1 MPQTRHKETE
11 QPKPL
16 LRHPDPRS
24 KAMTA
29 RSLTLRNVNKSY
41 DGKHMAA
48 DNVSLDIKAG
58 EFVSFLGPSGSGK
71 TTTLMMIAGFQH
83 PTSGEIRLGD
93 RAIDNLPPH
102 KRNIGMVFQNY
113 ALFPHMTVAHNVAF
127 PLRMRGVEMVEK
139 ERRSREALAKVG
151 LQGFEKRIPLELS
164 GGQQQRVALARA
176 LVFEPD
182 IILLDEPL
190 GALDKAL
197 REHMQVELKRIH
209 KDLGVTMVYVT
220 HDQTEAMTMSDRIA
234 VFNQGRI
241 EQVGTPNEIYFAPK
255 TRFVASFIGDSNIIS
270 ASSLGNGSFETSVGI
285 INTGA
290 ADTERNGKA
299 DLLLRPEMIRLSDAT
314 EPNRPPM
321 KIDTTINYGDNLLV
335 IGKLGGQAIR
345 MRVPGVDA
353 RRLVGASECH
363 VTWRSE
369 DVHVIA

>member
-1 MPQTRHKETE
+1 MN
-11 QPKPL
+11 
-16 LRHPDPRS
+16 
-24 KAMTA
+24 A
-29 RSLTLRNVNKSY
+29 RSLTLSNVNKSY

-48 DNVSLDIKAG
+48 DDVSLDISAG

-113 ALFPHMTVAHNVAF
+113 ALFPHMTIADNVAF
-127 PLRMRGVEMVEK
+127 PLRMRGVEKTEK

-151 LQGFEKRIPLELS
+151 LQGFEKRVPSELS

-255 TRFVASFIGDSNIIS
+255 TRFVASFIGDSNIME
-270 ASSLGNGSFETSVGI
+270 ASSLGDGRYETPVGVVEARATI
-285 INTGA
+285 A
-290 ADTERNGKA
+290 ARNSKA
-299 DLLLRPEMIRLSDAT
+299 DLLLRPEMIRISDAAQAG
-314 EPNRPPM
+314 RQPM
-321 KIDTTINYGDNLLV
+321 TIDTTVNYGDNLLV
-335 IGKLGGQAIR
+335 IGKLGTQAIR

-353 RRLVGASECH
+353 RRLDGASECH

>member
-1 MPQTRHKETE
+1 MN
-11 QPKPL
+11 
-16 LRHPDPRS
+16 
-24 KAMTA
+24 A
-29 RSLTLRNVNKSY
+29 RSLTLTNITKTY
-41 DGKHMAA
+41 DGRHMAA
-48 DNVSLDIKAG
+48 DDVSLDIKAG

-83 PTSGEIRLGD
+83 PTSGEIRLGE

-113 ALFPHMTVAHNVAF
+113 ALFPHMTVADNVGF
-127 PLRMRGVEMVEK
+127 PLRMRGVAKQDK

-151 LQGFEKRIPLELS
+151 LQGFEKRVPSELS

-220 HDQTEAMTMSDRIA
+220 HDQSEAMTMSDRIA

-241 EQVGTPNEIYFAPK
+241 EQVGTPNEIYRAPK
-255 TRFVASFIGDSNIIS
+255 TRFVACFIGDSNLIEGS
-270 ASSLGNGSFETSVGI
+270 ALGDGRFDTPVGI
-285 INTGA
+285 VEARSRQT
-290 ADTERNGKA
+290 DRNRRA
-299 DLLLRPEMIRLSDAT
+299 DLLLRPEMIRIAETSQGGRQPL
-314 EPNRPPM
+314 
-321 KIDTTINYGDNLLV
+321 KIDSTINYGDNLLV
-335 IGKLGGQAIR
+335 IGKLGSQAIR
-345 MRVPGVDA
+345 MRVPGADA
-353 RRLVGASECH
+353 CRLEGVSECH
-363 VTWRSE
+363 VTWHAE

>member
-1 MPQTRHKETE
+1 MN
-11 QPKPL
+11 
-16 LRHPDPRS
+16 
-24 KAMTA
+24 A
-29 RSLTLRNVNKSY
+29 RCLTLRNVNKSY

-48 DNVSLDIKAG
+48 DDVSLDIKAG

-83 PTSGEIRLGD
+83 PTSGEIRLGE

-113 ALFPHMTVAHNVAF
+113 ALFPHMTIADNVAF
-127 PLRMRGVEMVEK
+127 PLRMRGVERTEK
-139 ERRSREALAKVG
+139 ERRAREALAKVG
-151 LQGFEKRIPLELS
+151 LQGFEKRVPSELS

-176 LVFEPD
+176 LVFQPD

-209 KDLGVTMVYVT
+209 RDLGVTMVYVT

-255 TRFVASFIGDSNIIS
+255 TRFVASFIGDSNII
-270 ASSLGNGSFETSVGI
+270 AAASLGDGRFETPVGVVETRGANAGR
-285 INTGA
+285 NT
-290 ADTERNGKA
+290 KA
-299 DLLLRPEMIRLSDAT
+299 ELLLRPEMIRLANDT
-314 EPNRPPM
+314 EAGRQPM
-321 KIDTTINYGDNLLV
+321 KIDSTINYGDNLLV
-335 IGKLGGQAIR
+335 IGRLGTQAIR

-353 RRLVGASECH
+353 RRLDGASECH

>member
-1 MPQTRHKETE
+1 MN
-11 QPKPL
+11 
-16 LRHPDPRS
+16 
-24 KAMTA
+24 A

-41 DGKHMAA
+41 DGRHMAA

-83 PTSGEIRLGD
+83 PTGGEIRLGE

-113 ALFPHMTVAHNVAF
+113 ALFPHMTIADNVAF
-127 PLRMRGVEMVEK
+127 PLRMRGVDKAEK
-139 ERRSREALAKVG
+139 ERRAREALAKVG
-151 LQGFEKRIPLELS
+151 LQGLEKRVPSALS

-209 KDLGVTMVYVT
+209 RDLGVTMVYVT

-241 EQVGTPNEIYFAPK
+241 EQVGTPNEIYFTPK
-255 TRFVASFIGDSNIIS
+255 TRFVASFIGDSNIIA
-270 ASSLGNGSFETSVGI
+270 ASSLGGGRFESPVGVVE
-285 INTGA
+285 TRATDAG
-290 ADTERNGKA
+290 RNSKA
-299 DLLLRPEMIRLSDAT
+299 DLLLRPEMIRLASGA
-314 EPNRPPM
+314 EPGRQPM
-321 KIDTTINYGDNLLV
+321 KIDSTINYGDNLLV
-335 IGKLGGQAIR
+335 IGKLGTQAIR

-353 RRLVGASECH
+353 RRLDGACECH

>member
-1 MPQTRHKETE
+1 MN
-11 QPKPL
+11 
-16 LRHPDPRS
+16 
-24 KAMTA
+24 A
-29 RSLTLRNVNKSY
+29 RSLTLLNVNKSY

-83 PTSGEIRLGD
+83 PTSGEIRLGE
-93 RAIDNLPPH
+93 RAIDKLPPH

-113 ALFPHMTVAHNVAF
+113 ALFPHMTIADNVAF
-127 PLRMRGVEMVEK
+127 PLRMRSVEKTEK

-151 LQGFEKRIPLELS
+151 LQGFEKRVPSELS

-209 KDLGVTMVYVT
+209 RDLGVTMVYVT
-220 HDQTEAMTMSDRIA
+220 HDQSEAMTMSDRIA
-234 VFNQGRI
+234 VFNEGRI

-255 TRFVASFIGDSNIIS
+255 TRFVASFIGDSNII
-270 ASSLGNGSFETSVGI
+270 AATSLGDGHFETPVGVVETKVASG
-285 INTGA
+285 N
-290 ADTERNGKA
+290 RNSKA
-299 DLLLRPEMIRLSDAT
+299 ELLLRPEMIRLAAGA
-314 EPNRPPM
+314 EAQRQPM
-321 KIDTTINYGDNLLV
+321 KIDSTINYGDNLLV
-335 IGKLGGQAIR
+335 IGKLGTQAIR
-345 MRVPGVDA
+345 MRVPGADA
-353 RRLVGASECH
+353 RRLDGASECH

>member
-1 MPQTRHKETE
+1 MN
-11 QPKPL
+11 
-16 LRHPDPRS
+16 
-24 KAMTA
+24 A
-29 RSLTLRNVNKSY
+29 RSLTLHSVNKTY

-83 PTSGEIRLGD
+83 PTSGEIRLGE
-93 RAIDNLPPH
+93 RAIDKLPPH

-113 ALFPHMTVAHNVAF
+113 ALFPHMTIADNVAF
-127 PLRMRGVEMVEK
+127 PLRMRGVERAEK

-151 LQGFEKRIPLELS
+151 LQGFEKRVPSELS

-176 LVFEPD
+176 LVFQPD

-209 KDLGVTMVYVT
+209 RDLGVTMVYVT

-241 EQVGTPNEIYFAPK
+241 EQVGTPDEIYFAPK
-255 TRFVASFIGDSNIIS
+255 TRFVASFIGDSNIIA
-270 ASSLGNGSFETSVGI
+270 ASSLGDGRFETPVGVVE
-285 INTGA
+285 TKVMGA
-290 ADTERNGKA
+290 HRNGKA
-299 DLLLRPEMIRLSDAT
+299 ELLLRPEMIRLANGADG
-314 EPNRPPM
+314 PCQPM
-321 KIDTTINYGDNLLV
+321 KIDSTINYGDNLLV
-335 IGKLGGQAIR
+335 IGKLGTQAIR

-353 RRLVGASECH
+353 RRLDGASECR

>member
-1 MPQTRHKETE
+1 MN
-11 QPKPL
+11 
-16 LRHPDPRS
+16 
-24 KAMTA
+24 A
-29 RSLTLRNVNKSY
+29 RSLTLRNVNKTY

-48 DNVSLDIKAG
+48 DDVSLDIKAG

-113 ALFPHMTVAHNVAF
+113 ALFPHMSIADNVAF
-127 PLRMRGVEMVEK
+127 PLRMRGLEKMEK

-151 LQGFEKRIPLELS
+151 LQGFEKRVPSELS

-176 LVFEPD
+176 LVFQPD
-182 IILLDEPL
+182 VILLDEPL

-241 EQVGTPNEIYFAPK
+241 EQIGTPNEIYFAPK

-270 ASSLGNGSFETSVGI
+270 AASLGDGRFETSVGI
-285 INTGA
+285 VETKA
-290 ADTERNGKA
+290 AAAERNRKA
-299 DLLLRPEMIRLSDAT
+299 DLLLRPEMIRISDDARSSRQ
-314 EPNRPPM
+314 PL
-321 KIDTTINYGDNLLV
+321 KIETTINYGDNLLV
-335 IGKLGGQAIR
+335 IGKLGAQAIR

-353 RRLVGASECH
+353 RKLDGVSECH

>member
-1 MPQTRHKETE
+1 MN
-11 QPKPL
+11 
-16 LRHPDPRS
+16 
-24 KAMTA
+24 A

-48 DNVSLDIKAG
+48 DDVSLDIKAG

-83 PTSGEIRLGD
+83 PTSGEIRLGE

-113 ALFPHMTVAHNVAF
+113 ALFPHMTIADNVAF
-127 PLRMRGVEMVEK
+127 PLRMRGVERTEK
-139 ERRSREALAKVG
+139 ERRAREALAKVG
-151 LQGFEKRIPLELS
+151 LQGFEKRVPSELS

-176 LVFEPD
+176 LVFQPD

-209 KDLGVTMVYVT
+209 RDLGVTMVYVT

-241 EQVGTPNEIYFAPK
+241 EQVRTPNEIYFAPK
-255 TRFVASFIGDSNIIS
+255 TRFVASFIGDSNII
-270 ASSLGNGSFETSVGI
+270 AAASLGDGRFETPVGVVETRGANAGR
-285 INTGA
+285 NT
-290 ADTERNGKA
+290 KA
-299 DLLLRPEMIRLSDAT
+299 ELLLRPEMIRLANDVEAG
-314 EPNRPPM
+314 RQPM
-321 KIDTTINYGDNLLV
+321 KIDSTVNYGDNLLV
-335 IGKLGGQAIR
+335 IGRLGSQAIR

-353 RRLVGASECH
+353 RRLDGASECH

>member
-1 MPQTRHKETE
+1 MN
-11 QPKPL
+11 
-16 LRHPDPRS
+16 
-24 KAMTA
+24 A

-83 PTSGEIRLGD
+83 PTSGEIRLGE
-93 RAIDNLPPH
+93 RAIDKLPPH

-113 ALFPHMTVAHNVAF
+113 ALFPHMTIADNVAF
-127 PLRMRGVEMVEK
+127 PLRMRGVEKAEK

-151 LQGFEKRIPLELS
+151 LQGFEKRVPLELS

-209 KDLGVTMVYVT
+209 RDLGVTMVYVT
-220 HDQTEAMTMSDRIA
+220 HDQSEAMTMSDRIA
-234 VFNQGRI
+234 VFNEGRI

-255 TRFVASFIGDSNIIS
+255 THFVASFIGDSNILA
-270 ASSLGNGSFETSVGI
+270 ASSLGDGRYETPVGVVD
-285 INTGA
+285 TKA
-290 ADTERNGKA
+290 AGGDRNSKA
-299 DLLLRPEMIRLSDAT
+299 ELLLRPEMIRLADGADPSCQA
-314 EPNRPPM
+314 M
-321 KIDTTINYGDNLLV
+321 KIDSTINYGDNLLV
-335 IGKLGGQAIR
+335 IGKLGAQAIR

-353 RRLVGASECH
+353 RRLDGASECH

>member
-1 MPQTRHKETE
+1 MN
-11 QPKPL
+11 
-16 LRHPDPRS
+16 
-24 KAMTA
+24 A
-29 RSLTLRNVNKSY
+29 RSLTLRNVNKTY

-48 DNVSLDIKAG
+48 DDVSLDIAAG

-83 PTSGEIRLGD
+83 PTSGEIRLGE

-113 ALFPHMTVAHNVAF
+113 ALFPHMTIADNVAF
-127 PLRMRGVEMVEK
+127 PLRMRGVNKTEK

-151 LQGFEKRIPLELS
+151 LQGFEKRVPSELS

-234 VFNQGRI
+234 VFNKGRI
-241 EQVGTPNEIYFAPK
+241 EQVGTPDEIYFAPK
-255 TRFVASFIGDSNIIS
+255 TRFVASFIGDSNILE
-270 ASSLGNGSFETSVGI
+270 ASSLGDGRFETPVGI
-285 INTGA
+285 VEARATSA
-290 ADTERNGKA
+290 TRNSKA
-299 DLLLRPEMIRLSDAT
+299 ELLLRPEMIRIADDAQAG
-314 EPNRPPM
+314 RQPM
-321 KIDTTINYGDNLLV
+321 TIDTTVNYGDNLLV
-335 IGKLGGQAIR
+335 IGKLGAQAIR

-353 RRLVGASECH
+353 RRLDGASECH
-363 VTWRSE
+363 VSWRAE

>member
-1 MPQTRHKETE
+1 MN
-11 QPKPL
+11 
-16 LRHPDPRS
+16 
-24 KAMTA
+24 A

-41 DGKHMAA
+41 DGVHMAA
-48 DNVSLDIKAG
+48 DDVSLDIKAG

-83 PTSGEIRLGD
+83 PTSGEIRLGE

-113 ALFPHMTVAHNVAF
+113 ALFPHMTIADNVAF
-127 PLRMRGVEMVEK
+127 PLRMRGVSKPEK

-151 LQGFEKRIPLELS
+151 LQGFEKRIPSELS

-241 EQVGTPNEIYFAPK
+241 EQIGTPDEIYFAPK
-255 TRFVASFIGDSNIIS
+255 TRFVASFIGDSNIIEAS
-270 ASSLGNGSFETSVGI
+270 ALGDGRFETAVGVVEARA
-285 INTGA
+285 TGA
-290 ADTERNGKA
+290 ERNSRA
-299 DLLLRPEMIRLSDAT
+299 DLLLRPEMIRIADAAQ
-314 EPNRPPM
+314 PDRRPF

-335 IGKLGGQAIR
+335 IGKLGTQAIR

-353 RRLVGASECH
+353 RRLTGSSECH

-369 DVHVIA
+369 DIHVIA

>member
-1 MPQTRHKETE
+1 MN
-11 QPKPL
+11 
-16 LRHPDPRS
+16 
-24 KAMTA
+24 A
-29 RSLTLRNVNKSY
+29 RSLTLRNVNKTY

-48 DNVSLDIKAG
+48 DDVSLDIKAG

-113 ALFPHMTVAHNVAF
+113 ALFPHMTVADNVAF
-127 PLRMRGVEMVEK
+127 PLRMRGVDKAEK

-151 LQGFEKRIPLELS
+151 LQGFEKRVPSELS

-176 LVFEPD
+176 LVFQPD

-270 ASSLGNGSFETSVGI
+270 ASFMGDGRFETPVGI
-285 INTGA
+285 VETA
-290 ADTERNGKA
+290 ATAGRNSKA
-299 DLLLRPEMIRLSDAT
+299 DLLLRPEMIRIAET
-314 EPNRPPM
+314 AQTNRQPM

-335 IGKLGGQAIR
+335 IGKLGSQAIR
-345 MRVPGVDA
+345 MRVPGIDA
-353 RRLVGASECH
+353 RKLTGAAECH
-363 VTWRSE
+363 VTWRNE

>member
-1 MPQTRHKETE
+1 MN
-11 QPKPL
+11 
-16 LRHPDPRS
+16 
-24 KAMTA
+24 A

-83 PTSGEIRLGD
+83 PTSGEIHLGE
-93 RAIDNLPPH
+93 RAIDKLPPH

-113 ALFPHMTVAHNVAF
+113 ALFPHMTIADNVAF
-127 PLRMRGVEMVEK
+127 PLRMRGVEKAEK
-139 ERRSREALAKVG
+139 ERRSRDALAKVG
-151 LQGFEKRIPLELS
+151 LQGFEKRVPSELS

-209 KDLGVTMVYVT
+209 RDLSVTMVYVT
-220 HDQTEAMTMSDRIA
+220 HDQSEAMTMSDRIA
-234 VFNQGRI
+234 VFNEGRI

-255 TRFVASFIGDSNIIS
+255 TRFVASFIGDSNII
-270 ASSLGNGSFETSVGI
+270 AATSLGDGRFETPVGVVD
-285 INTGA
+285 TKA
-290 ADTERNGKA
+290 ASGNRNSKA
-299 DLLLRPEMIRLSDAT
+299 ELLLRPEMIRLALGP
-314 EPNRPPM
+314 EPRRQPM
-321 KIDTTINYGDNLLV
+321 KIDSTINYGDNLLV
-335 IGKLGGQAIR
+335 IGKLGTQAIR

-353 RRLVGASECH
+353 GKLDGASECH

>member
-1 MPQTRHKETE
+1 MI
-11 QPKPL
+11 
-16 LRHPDPRS
+16 
-24 KAMTA
+24 A
-29 RSLTLRNVNKSY
+29 RSLTLRNITKTY
-41 DGKHMAA
+41 DGRHMAA
-48 DNVSLDIKAG
+48 DDVSLDIKAG

-83 PTSGEIRLGD
+83 PTSGEIRLGE

-113 ALFPHMTVAHNVAF
+113 ALFPHMTVADNVGF
-127 PLRMRGVEMVEK
+127 PLRMRGVAKQDK
-139 ERRSREALAKVG
+139 ERRCREALAKVG
-151 LQGFEKRIPLELS
+151 LQGFEGRVPAELS

-220 HDQTEAMTMSDRIA
+220 HDQSEAMTMSDRIA

-241 EQVGTPNEIYFAPK
+241 EQVGTPNEIYRAPK
-255 TRFVASFIGDSNIIS
+255 TRFVASFIGDSNLIEG
-270 ASSLGNGSFETSVGI
+270 SSLGDGRFETPVGI
-285 INTGA
+285 VEA
-290 ADTERNGKA
+290 RSRQADRNRRA
-299 DLLLRPEMIRLSDAT
+299 DLLLRPEMIRIADASQDGRQ
-314 EPNRPPM
+314 PL
-321 KIDTTINYGDNLLV
+321 KIDSTINYGDNLLV
-335 IGKLGGQAIR
+335 IGKLGTQPIR
-345 MRVPGVDA
+345 MRVPGADA
-353 RRLVGASECH
+353 RRLEGISECH
-363 VTWRSE
+363 VTWRAD